1 MVLSL
6 LGDTFEV
13 LRELT
18 LDDRLARLKGVAEP
32 LRPFTALTV
41 FLTLDEARDG
51 VPEDLVTLCLRLLV
65 LLGGVG
71 VGDREVALE
80 EAGVDNLDRDE
91 LGVSERSCCTSGTYL
106 GFCTPTTPTTEELL
120 FDDSFELVG
129 FGAPGVSCCSES
141 IRRCVLERR
150 LELVRPDMV
159 WQVNAK
165 KCVSFVASFSK
176 S

>member
-6 LGDTFEV
+6 LGDFFES

-51 VPEDLVTLCLRLLV
+51 VAEDLVTLCLRLLV

-91 LGVSERSCCTSGTYL
+91 LGVSERSCCTSATLYL
-106 GFCTPTTPTTEELL
+106 GFCTPTEELFL
-120 FDDSFELVG
+120 ELVD
-129 FGAPGVSCCSES
+129 FGPVAAGVSCCSES

-165 KCVSFVASFSK
+165 KCVSLVASFSK

>member
-1 MVLSL
+1 MEGLQPRPILILVLSL
-6 LGDTFEV
+6 LGEAFEA

-18 LDDRLARLKGVAEP
+18 LDDRLPRLKGVAEP
-32 LRPFTALTV
+32 RSFIALTV
-41 FLTLDEARDG
+41 FLTLDEAQDG
-51 VPEDLVTLCLRLLV
+51 VSLAEDLVTLCLRLLV

-91 LGVSERSCCTSGTYL
+91 LGVSERSCCTSATLYL
-106 GFCTPTTPTTEELL
+106 GFCTPTEELFL
-120 FDDSFELVG
+120 ELVD
-129 FGAPGVSCCSES
+129 FGPVAAGVSCCSES

-159 WQVNAK
+159 
-165 KCVSFVASFSK
+165 
-176 S
+176 

>member
-6 LGDTFEV
+6 LGDFFV
-13 LRELT
+13 SLRELT

-51 VPEDLVTLCLRLLV
+51 VDEDLVTLCLRLLV

-91 LGVSERSCCTSGTYL
+91 LGVSERSCTSGTYL
-106 GFCTPTTPTTEELL
+106 GFCTPTEELL
-120 FDDSFELVG
+120 FELTG
-129 FGAPGVSCCSES
+129 FGPAGVSCSSES

-165 KCVSFVASFSK
+165 KCVSLVASFSK

>member
-6 LGDTFEV
+6 LGEAFEA

-32 LRPFTALTV
+32 RSFIALTV
-41 FLTLDEARDG
+41 FLTLDEAQDG
-51 VPEDLVTLCLRLLV
+51 VSLAEDLVTLCLRLLV

-91 LGVSERSCCTSGTYL
+91 LGVSERSCCTSATLYL
-106 GFCTPTTPTTEELL
+106 GFCTPTEELFL
-120 FDDSFELVG
+120 ELVD
-129 FGAPGVSCCSES
+129 FGPVAAGVSCCSES

-159 WQVNAK
+159 
-165 KCVSFVASFSK
+165 
-176 S
+176 

>member
-6 LGDTFEV
+6 LGDFFES

-51 VPEDLVTLCLRLLV
+51 VDEDLVTLCLRLLV

-91 LGVSERSCCTSGTYL
+91 LGVSERSCTSGTYL
-106 GFCTPTTPTTEELL
+106 GFCTPTEELL
-120 FDDSFELVG
+120 FELTG
-129 FGAPGVSCCSES
+129 FGPAGVSCSSES

-165 KCVSFVASFSK
+165 KCVSLVASFSK

>member
-1 MVLSL
+1 MS
-6 LGDTFEV
+6 

-51 VPEDLVTLCLRLLV
+51 VDEDLVTLCLRLLV

-91 LGVSERSCCTSGTYL
+91 LGVSERSCTSGTYL
-106 GFCTPTTPTTEELL
+106 GFCTPTEELL
-120 FDDSFELVG
+120 FELTG
-129 FGAPGVSCCSES
+129 FGPAGVSCSSES

-165 KCVSFVASFSK
+165 KCVSLVASFSK

>member
-6 LGDTFEV
+6 LGEAFEA

-32 LRPFTALTV
+32 LRPFIALTV

-51 VPEDLVTLCLRLLV
+51 VSLAEDLVTLCLRLLV

-91 LGVSERSCCTSGTYL
+91 LGVSERSCCTSATLYL
-106 GFCTPTTPTTEELL
+106 GFCTPTEELFL
-120 FDDSFELVG
+120 ELVD
-129 FGAPGVSCCSES
+129 FGPVAAGVSCCSES

-159 WQVNAK
+159 
-165 KCVSFVASFSK
+165 
-176 S
+176 

>member
-6 LGDTFEV
+6 LGETFEA

-91 LGVSERSCCTSGTYL
+91 LGVSERSCCTSATLYL
-106 GFCTPTTPTTEELL
+106 GFCTPTEELFL
-120 FDDSFELVG
+120 ELVD
-129 FGAPGVSCCSES
+129 FGPVAAGVSCCSES

-165 KCVSFVASFSK
+165 KCVSLVASFSK

>member
-6 LGDTFEV
+6 LGDFFEA

-51 VPEDLVTLCLRLLV
+51 VDEDLVTLCLRLLV

-91 LGVSERSCCTSGTYL
+91 LGVSERSCTSGTYL
-106 GFCTPTTPTTEELL
+106 GFCTPTEELL
-120 FDDSFELVG
+120 FELTG
-129 FGAPGVSCCSES
+129 FGPAGVSCSSES

-165 KCVSFVASFSK
+165 KCVSLVASFSK

>member
-1 MVLSL
+1 MEGLQPRPILILVLSL
-6 LGDTFEV
+6 LGDFFEA

-51 VPEDLVTLCLRLLV
+51 VDEDLVTLCLRLLV

-91 LGVSERSCCTSGTYL
+91 LGVSERSCSTSATLYL
-106 GFCTPTTPTTEELL
+106 GFCTPAEELFL
-120 FDDSFELVG
+120 ELVD
-129 FGAPGVSCCSES
+129 FGPAAAGVSCCSES

-159 WQVNAK
+159 
-165 KCVSFVASFSK
+165 
-176 S
+176 

>member
-6 LGDTFEV
+6 LGDTFVEV

-91 LGVSERSCCTSGTYL
+91 LGVSERSGTSGTYL
-106 GFCTPTTPTTEELL
+106 GFCTPGTTEELL
-120 FDDSFELVG
+120 FIDSFELVG